1 MAKKVI
7 EYGIIEI
14 TYTTGETLQHIYRS
28 MKELKEWKEHIELKS
43 YRIIRPLV
51 TEEK

>member
-7 EYGIIEI
+7 ESGIIEI
-14 TYTTGETLQHIYRS
+14 TYTTGETLQHFYKS
-28 MKELKEWKEHIELKS
+28 MKELKEFKGHGELKS
-43 YRIIRPLV
+43 YQIIRPLT